1 MDNNGFTQVENQYLA
16 SLYNNDSLSY
26 ESRIM
31 FFLIRKII
39 GFHKTKDK
47 VSYTEI
53 TNATGISRPR
63 VVECIGRLEER
74 GVIKIKRKAKC
85 VNIIT
90 LVGSTEKRTTGST
103 EIRSKLVRKSV
114 PSKKKTKD
122 EPSASYFG
130 KYEPQV
136 EKKTLQELQAEL
148 GDEYE

>member
-1 MDNNGFTQVENQYLA
+1 MDNNGFTQVGNQYLA

-26 ESRIM
+26 ESRIL

-63 VVECIGRLEER
+63 VVECIKRLEDK

-90 LVGSTEKRTTGST
+90 LVGSTEKRTRGST
-103 EIRSKLVRKSV
+103 EIRSRLVRKSV
-114 PSKKKTKD
+114 PSKEKTKD
-122 EPSASYFG
+122 DLSVSPLVEG
-130 KYEPQV
+130 EPQG
-136 EKKTLQELQAEL
+136 KKTIAELEAEL